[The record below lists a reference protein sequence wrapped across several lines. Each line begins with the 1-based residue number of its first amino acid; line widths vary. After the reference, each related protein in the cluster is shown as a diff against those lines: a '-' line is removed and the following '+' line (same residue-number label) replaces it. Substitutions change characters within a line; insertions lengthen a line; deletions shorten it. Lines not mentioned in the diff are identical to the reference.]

1 MLRKAAE
8 TDVHAAGFGTKIG
21 GLRPSDAS
29 QGFFDSL
36 GRAFRRVLFLAFF
49 HILWYTAVNSAALE
63 ERMMNKRALCLSL
76 ALCIAVCLIPAA
88 ASAMQI
94 FVKTQTGKHITIDE
108 VEPTDLVETVRVKIQ
123 EKEGIPVE
131 RQILVFAGKELDD
144 GNTLQDYSIQKNSTL
159 HLVKDKDAD
168 YSRVD
173 AAIAKAD
180 ALNRD
185 DYVDFSAVEQAVR
198 AVVRG
203 KGFRR
208 QQEVDAMAAAIEAAI
223 SALEKK
229 PASQPV
235 CPKTGDESPLLLW
248 FALLAASAALGF
260 TLKKRAGN

>member
-1 MLRKAAE
+1 
-8 TDVHAAGFGTKIG
+8 
-21 GLRPSDAS
+21 
-29 QGFFDSL
+29 
-36 GRAFRRVLFLAFF
+36 
-49 HILWYTAVNSAALE
+49 
-63 ERMMNKRALCLSL
+63 MMNKRALCLSL

-94 FVKTQTGKHITIDE
+94 FVKIQTGKYITIE
-108 VEPTDLVETVRVKIQ
+108 VESTDPVETVRVKIQ

-131 RQILVFAGKELDD
+131 RQILLFAGKELVD
-144 GNTLQDYSIQKNSTL
+144 GNTLQDYNIQKESTL

>member
-1 MLRKAAE
+1 
-8 TDVHAAGFGTKIG
+8 
-21 GLRPSDAS
+21 
-29 QGFFDSL
+29 
-36 GRAFRRVLFLAFF
+36 
-49 HILWYTAVNSAALE
+49 
-63 ERMMNKRALCLSL
+63 MMNKRALCLSL
-76 ALCIAVCLIPAA
+76 ALCIAVFLIPAA

-94 FVKTQTGKHITIDE
+94 FVKTQTGKHITIE
-108 VEPTDLVETVRVKIQ
+108 VEPTDLVETIRVKIK

-131 RQILVFAGKELDD
+131 RQILLFAGKELDD
-144 GNTLQDYSIQKNSTL
+144 GNTLQDYSIQKDSTL
-159 HLVKDKDAD
+159 HLFKDEDAD

>member
-1 MLRKAAE
+1 
-8 TDVHAAGFGTKIG
+8 
-21 GLRPSDAS
+21 
-29 QGFFDSL
+29 
-36 GRAFRRVLFLAFF
+36 
-49 HILWYTAVNSAALE
+49 
-63 ERMMNKRALCLSL
+63 MMNKRALCLSL

-94 FVKTQTGKHITIDE
+94 FVKIQTGKYITIE
-108 VEPTDLVETVRVKIQ
+108 VEPTDPVETVRVKIQ

-131 RQILVFAGKELDD
+131 RQILLFAGKELVD
-144 GNTLQDYSIQKNSTL
+144 GNTLQDYNIQKESTL

-235 CPKTGDESPLLLW
+235 CPKTGDERPLLLW

>member
-1 MLRKAAE
+1 
-8 TDVHAAGFGTKIG
+8 
-21 GLRPSDAS
+21 
-29 QGFFDSL
+29 
-36 GRAFRRVLFLAFF
+36 
-49 HILWYTAVNSAALE
+49 
-63 ERMMNKRALCLSL
+63 MMNKRALCLSL
-76 ALCIAVCLIPAA
+76 ALCIAVCLIPAV

-94 FVKTQTGKHITIDE
+94 FVKTLTGKHITIE
-108 VEPTDLVETVRVKIQ
+108 VEPTDPVETVKVKIQ

-131 RQILVFAGKELDD
+131 RQILLFAGKELDD
-144 GNTLQDYSIQKNSTL
+144 GYTLQDYSIQKDSTL
-159 HLVKDKDAD
+159 HLVKDPDAD

-203 KGFRR
+203 KGSRR

-229 PASQPV
+229 PAGQPI

-248 FALLAASAALGF
+248 FALLAASAALAF

>member
-1 MLRKAAE
+1 
-8 TDVHAAGFGTKIG
+8 
-21 GLRPSDAS
+21 
-29 QGFFDSL
+29 
-36 GRAFRRVLFLAFF
+36 
-49 HILWYTAVNSAALE
+49 
-63 ERMMNKRALCLSL
+63 MMNKRALCLSL

-88 ASAMQI
+88 ASAMQV
-94 FVKTQTGKHITIDE
+94 FVKTQTGKHITIE
-108 VEPTDLVETVRVKIQ
+108 VEPTDPVETVRVKIQ

-131 RQILVFAGKELDD
+131 RQILLFAGKELDD
-144 GNTLQDYSIQKNSTL
+144 GNTLQDYSIQKDSTL

-208 QQEVDAMAAAIEAAI
+208 QQEVDAMAAAIEVAI

-235 CPKTGDESPLLLW
+235 CPKTSDESPLLLW

>member
-1 MLRKAAE
+1 
-8 TDVHAAGFGTKIG
+8 
-21 GLRPSDAS
+21 
-29 QGFFDSL
+29 
-36 GRAFRRVLFLAFF
+36 
-49 HILWYTAVNSAALE
+49 
-63 ERMMNKRALCLSL
+63 MMNKRALCLSL

-94 FVKTQTGKHITIDE
+94 FVKTQTGKHITIE
-108 VEPTDLVETVRVKIQ
+108 VEPTDPVETVRVKIQ

-131 RQILVFAGKELDD
+131 RQILLFAGKELVD
-144 GNTLQDYSIQKNSTL
+144 GNTLQDYSIQKDSTL

-260 TLKKRAGN
+260 TLKKRDGN

>member
-1 MLRKAAE
+1 
-8 TDVHAAGFGTKIG
+8 
-21 GLRPSDAS
+21 
-29 QGFFDSL
+29 
-36 GRAFRRVLFLAFF
+36 
-49 HILWYTAVNSAALE
+49 
-63 ERMMNKRALCLSL
+63 MMNKRALCLSL

-94 FVKTQTGKHITIDE
+94 FVKTQTGKHITIE
-108 VEPTDLVETVRVKIQ
+108 VEPTDPVETVRVKIQ

-131 RQILVFAGKELDD
+131 RQILLFAGKELVD
-144 GNTLQDYSIQKNSTL
+144 GNTLQDYSIQKDSTL

>member
-1 MLRKAAE
+1 MR
-8 TDVHAAGFGTKIG
+8 
-21 GLRPSDAS
+21 
-29 QGFFDSL
+29 
-36 GRAFRRVLFLAFF
+36 
-49 HILWYTAVNSAALE
+49 
-63 ERMMNKRALCLSL
+63 NKRALCLSL

-94 FVKTQTGKHITIDE
+94 FVKIQTGKYITIE
-108 VEPTDLVETVRVKIQ
+108 VEPTDPVETVRVKIQ

-131 RQILVFAGKELDD
+131 RQILLFAGKKLDD
-144 GNTLQDYSIQKNSTL
+144 GNTLQDYSIQKDSTL
-159 HLVKDKDAD
+159 HLFKDKDAD

-235 CPKTGDESPLLLW
+235 CPKTSDESPLLLW

>member
-1 MLRKAAE
+1 
-8 TDVHAAGFGTKIG
+8 
-21 GLRPSDAS
+21 
-29 QGFFDSL
+29 
-36 GRAFRRVLFLAFF
+36 
-49 HILWYTAVNSAALE
+49 
-63 ERMMNKRALCLSL
+63 MMNKRALCLSL

-131 RQILVFAGKELDD
+131 RQILLFAGKELDD
-144 GNTLQDYSIQKNSTL
+144 GNTLQDYSIQKDSTL

-168 YSRVD
+168 YSQVD

>member
-1 MLRKAAE
+1 
-8 TDVHAAGFGTKIG
+8 
-21 GLRPSDAS
+21 
-29 QGFFDSL
+29 
-36 GRAFRRVLFLAFF
+36 
-49 HILWYTAVNSAALE
+49 
-63 ERMMNKRALCLSL
+63 MMNKRALCLSL

-94 FVKTQTGKHITIDE
+94 FVKTQTGKHITIE

-131 RQILVFAGKELDD
+131 RQILRFAGKELDD
-144 GNTLQDYSIQKNSTL
+144 GNTLQDYSIQKDSTL
-159 HLVKDKDAD
+159 HLFKDEDAD

-203 KGFRR
+203 KNALQ

>member
-1 MLRKAAE
+1 
-8 TDVHAAGFGTKIG
+8 
-21 GLRPSDAS
+21 
-29 QGFFDSL
+29 
-36 GRAFRRVLFLAFF
+36 
-49 HILWYTAVNSAALE
+49 
-63 ERMMNKRALCLSL
+63 MMNKRALCLSL

-88 ASAMQI
+88 ASAMQV
-94 FVKTQTGKHITIDE
+94 FVKTQTGKLITIDE
-108 VEPTDLVETVRVKIQ
+108 VEPTDLVETIRVKIQ

-131 RQILVFAGKELDD
+131 RQILLFAGKELDD
-144 GNTLQDYSIQKNSTL
+144 GNTLQDYSIQKDSTL
-159 HLVKDKDAD
+159 LVKDKDAD

-203 KGFRR
+203 KNALQ

>member
-1 MLRKAAE
+1 
-8 TDVHAAGFGTKIG
+8 
-21 GLRPSDAS
+21 
-29 QGFFDSL
+29 
-36 GRAFRRVLFLAFF
+36 
-49 HILWYTAVNSAALE
+49 
-63 ERMMNKRALCLSL
+63 MMNKRALCLSL

-94 FVKTQTGKHITIDE
+94 FVKIQTGKYITIE
-108 VEPTDLVETVRVKIQ
+108 VEPTDSVETVRVKIQ

-131 RQILVFAGKELDD
+131 RQILLFAGKELVD
-144 GNTLQDYSIQKNSTL
+144 GNTLQDYNIQKESTL

>member
-1 MLRKAAE
+1 MR
-8 TDVHAAGFGTKIG
+8 
-21 GLRPSDAS
+21 
-29 QGFFDSL
+29 
-36 GRAFRRVLFLAFF
+36 
-49 HILWYTAVNSAALE
+49 
-63 ERMMNKRALCLSL
+63 NKRALCLSL

-94 FVKTQTGKHITIDE
+94 FVKIQTGKYITIE
-108 VEPTDLVETVRVKIQ
+108 VEPTDPVETVRVKIQ

-131 RQILVFAGKELDD
+131 RQILLFAGKELDD
-144 GNTLQDYSIQKNSTL
+144 GNTLQDYSIQKDSTL

-203 KGFRR
+203 KNALQ

>member
-1 MLRKAAE
+1 
-8 TDVHAAGFGTKIG
+8 
-21 GLRPSDAS
+21 
-29 QGFFDSL
+29 
-36 GRAFRRVLFLAFF
+36 
-49 HILWYTAVNSAALE
+49 
-63 ERMMNKRALCLSL
+63 MMNKRALCLSL
-76 ALCIAVCLIPAA
+76 ALCIAVFLIPAA

-94 FVKTQTGKHITIDE
+94 FVKIQTGKYITIE
-108 VEPTDLVETVRVKIQ
+108 VEPTDPVETVRVKIQ

-131 RQILVFAGKELDD
+131 RQILLFAGKELDD
-144 GNTLQDYSIQKNSTL
+144 GNTLQDYSIQKDSTL

>member
-1 MLRKAAE
+1 
-8 TDVHAAGFGTKIG
+8 
-21 GLRPSDAS
+21 
-29 QGFFDSL
+29 
-36 GRAFRRVLFLAFF
+36 
-49 HILWYTAVNSAALE
+49 
-63 ERMMNKRALCLSL
+63 MMNKRALCLSL

-94 FVKTQTGKHITIDE
+94 FVKIQTGKYITIE
-108 VEPTDLVETVRVKIQ
+108 VEPTDPVETVRVKIQ

-131 RQILVFAGKELDD
+131 RQILLFAGKELVD
-144 GNTLQDYSIQKNSTL
+144 GNTLQDYNIQKESTL